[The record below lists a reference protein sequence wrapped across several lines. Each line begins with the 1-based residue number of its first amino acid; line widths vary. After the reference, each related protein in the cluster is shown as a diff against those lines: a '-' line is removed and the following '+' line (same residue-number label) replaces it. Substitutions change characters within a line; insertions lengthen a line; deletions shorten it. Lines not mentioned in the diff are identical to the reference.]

1 MHAQAEQ
8 GGRRFD
14 GGAAGN
20 ARAQTVER
28 DERARHEHERRDAG
42 RVLGALGREALV
54 ELLVDGVGR
63 AQLEHGD
70 RRRERRDQHEQV
82 KQEADEI
89 ADAAH
94 VGEHRLHRG
103 EQQSGA
109 GAVLH
114 AEGGAGGH
122 DGHAGHERDERVR
135 AADDER
141 VALQVLLLA
150 EIGAVGHHDAE
161 ADRQREEHLPGGT
174 LEHAAEADVRIAE
187 HGEVGAEHEPVA
199 LCRAG
204 LARDVED
211 DEHEQA
217 EQRRHADVAELFD
230 AALHT
235 AGHDED
241 VEQDI
246 EHEKQDHAVRIRQKI
261 AEKARALAGPGKL
274 APAEDGQKVAGGV
287 AQDDAA
293 EHEVKAHDAKAAHDA
308 RIAEPGVL
316 LRQAA
321 VGAHGAL
328 AAAAAERELAEHD
341 RHTHEHDEHE
351 IQQQEHGTAALAH
364 FIREAPDVAEADGRA
379 DRGHEEAEVAAP
391 AAAFGFDFC
400 IHEIPPDFFTF
411 LPKYCTERC
420 RYAIIIP
427 DKRPIASRRYTLDKY
442 LRKNAAAPCRAA
454 A

>member
-1 MHAQAEQ
+1 M
-8 GGRRFD
+8 
-14 GGAAGN
+14 
-20 ARAQTVER
+20 
-28 DERARHEHERRDAG
+28 
-42 RVLGALGREALV
+42 
-54 ELLVDGVGR
+54 
-63 AQLEHGD
+63 
-70 RRRERRDQHEQV
+70 
-82 KQEADEI
+82 
-89 ADAAH
+89 
-94 VGEHRLHRG
+94 GEHRLHRG
-103 EQQSGA
+103 EQQPGA

-122 DGHAGHERDERVR
+122 DGHAGHDGDERVR

-150 EIGAVGHHDAE
+150 EVGAVGHHDAE
-161 ADRQREEHLPGGT
+161 TDRQGEEHLPGGVF
-174 LEHAAEADVRIAE
+174 EHAAEADFRIAE
-187 HGEVGAEHEPVA
+187 HGEVGAEHELVA
-199 LCRAG
+199 LGRAG
-204 LARDVED
+204 LAGDVED

-217 EQRRHADVAELFD
+217 EQRRHADVAELLD

-246 EHEKQDHAVRIRQKI
+246 EHEKQDHAVRIRQEI
-261 AEKARALAGPGKL
+261 AEKARALTRPGKL
-274 APAEDGQKVAGGV
+274 TPAEDGQEVADGV

-308 RIAEPGVL
+308 RVTEPGVL

-341 RHTHEHDEHE
+341 RHAHEHDEHE
-351 IQQQEHGTAALAH
+351 IQQQEHGAAALAH
-364 FIREAPDVAEADGRA
+364 LIREAPDIAEANGRA

-391 AAAFGFDFC
+391 AAAFGFDFR

-411 LPKYCTERC
+411 LPKHRTERC

-427 DKRPIASRRYTLDKY
+427 DKWPIASRRYTLDKY
-442 LRKNAAAPCRAA
+442 LRKNAAAPDGAA
-454 A
+454 V

>member
-1 MHAQAEQ
+1 M
-8 GGRRFD
+8 G
-14 GGAAGN
+14 
-20 ARAQTVER
+20 
-28 DERARHEHERRDAG
+28 
-42 RVLGALGREALV
+42 
-54 ELLVDGVGR
+54 
-63 AQLEHGD
+63 EHG
-70 RRRERRDQHEQV
+70 
-82 KQEADEI
+82 
-89 ADAAH
+89 
-94 VGEHRLHRG
+94 LHRC

-135 AADDER
+135 AADDEC

-161 ADRQREEHLPGGT
+161 ADRQREEHLPGST

-199 LCRAG
+199 LGRAG

-293 EHEVKAHDAKAAHDA
+293 EHEIKAHDAKAAHDA

-328 AAAAAERELAEHD
+328 AAAAAERELTEHD
-341 RHTHEHDEHE
+341 RHAHEHDEH
-351 IQQQEHGTAALAH
+351 QVKQQEHGTAALAH
-364 FIREAPDVAEADGRA
+364 LIREPPNVSEADGRA
-379 DRGHEEAEVAAP
+379 DRGHKEAEVAAP
-391 AAAFGFDFC
+391 ATALGFDIC
-400 IHEIPPDFFTF
+400 IHKTPPDPSDFTKI
-411 LPKYCTERC
+411 LRPPRRC
-420 RYAIIIP
+420 LFIIA
-427 DKRPIASRRYTLDKY
+427 DTCVQLQA
-442 LRKNAAAPCRAA
+442 LRD
-454 A
+454 